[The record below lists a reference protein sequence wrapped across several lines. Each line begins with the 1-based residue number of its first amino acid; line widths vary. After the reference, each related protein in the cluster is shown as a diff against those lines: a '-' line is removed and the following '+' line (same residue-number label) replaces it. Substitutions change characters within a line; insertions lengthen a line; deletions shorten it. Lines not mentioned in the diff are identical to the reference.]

1 VSELAVLAEPVAAL
15 GSSQRFLIRARRS
28 RTFIVG
34 CAITALMVLV
44 ALLAPVLSPYGP
56 TTQNYADTLAG
67 FSSAHWLGTD
77 QLGRDVLSRLFYGAR
92 SDLTVGFVAVIF
104 PLVFG
109 SLLGLICGYRRG
121 RLDTVVV
128 RVIEVVLA
136 FPFYV
141 LVIALVF
148 VFGAGTKGIYV
159 AVGLVDW
166 VVYARIVRSAT
177 LTVRE
182 LDFVLAARAGGIGER
197 RVIFVHVLPNV
208 ISQAVVYVM
217 SDIVLVIVA
226 VVTLGYLG
234 YGVQPPTADWGI
246 MISDGQQFLTTRW
259 ELATI
264 PGLCV
269 VLTGIGLS
277 LLGDGLADIMRAP

>member
-1 VSELAVLAEPVAAL
+1 LEEAVAAT
-15 GSSQRFLIRARRS
+15 GASQRFLARAGRS
-28 RTFIVG
+28 RTFIAG
-34 CAITALMVLV
+34 LAITTVMVLV

-56 TTQNYADTLAG
+56 NTQNYTDTLAG

-77 QLGRDVLSRLFYGAR
+77 QLGRDVLSRLLYGAR

-121 RLDTVVV
+121 RLDTVVI
-128 RVIEVVLA
+128 RVVEVVLA

-148 VFGAGTKGIYV
+148 VFGAGTRGIYV

-182 LDFVLAARAGGIGER
+182 LDFVLAARAGGIGEW
-197 RVIFVHVLPNV
+197 RVIFGHVLPNV

-234 YGVQPPTADWGI
+234 YGVQPPTPDWGI

-277 LLGDGLADIMRAP
+277 LLGDGLADSLRAP